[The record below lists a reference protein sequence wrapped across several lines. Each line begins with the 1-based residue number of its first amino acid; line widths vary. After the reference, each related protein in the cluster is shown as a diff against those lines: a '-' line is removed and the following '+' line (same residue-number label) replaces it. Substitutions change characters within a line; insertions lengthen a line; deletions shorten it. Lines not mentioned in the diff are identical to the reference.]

1 MKTIS
6 IQSFKGGTG
15 KTTAT
20 ANIAYVL
27 NKYHDKKVLVV
38 EADAQSNIS
47 SYFGIDKDREKGI
60 ADILVG
66 NDVDIYSLVKKT
78 RYDNLHIITA
88 GLKMYVAEDYVKS
101 NKNPLVLKK
110 ALIKLAKEYDYCLI
124 DNAPAINTISAV
136 TMLASDE
143 IIIPVCLDLFSIE
156 GLKIIIEQIG
166 KVKRANQALK
176 IKGIFINRWQNNN
189 AKHQAKD
196 YLEKMF
202 KEQYIFKAKIRE
214 SQHIA
219 NSTFT
224 GRTVIDLN
232 CRFGVTIDYKNL
244 VNEYLKLK

>member
-20 ANIAYVL
+20 ANIAYAL
-27 NKYHDKKVLVV
+27 NKYHGKKVLVV

-88 GLKMYVAEDYVKS
+88 GLKMYVAEDYVKA

-143 IIIPVCLDLFSIE
+143 IIIPVC
-156 GLKIIIEQIG
+156 
-166 KVKRANQALK
+166 
-176 IKGIFINRWQNNN
+176 QNNN